1 MKVILNKCY
10 GGFGVS
16 QKAYELYA
24 KKKGIEIFVYKLE
37 CTNDKPI
44 YRKTDMGSSIFTITF
59 TKDFGDYVDLYDDN
73 SEKYILELCS
83 NHREDPVLIEVL
95 EELVERAT
103 PKPVNKKRAI
113 MSLPKTHILLHTGHC
128 PICDKAVSHSSCVE
142 KDGLFCNDC
151 GQALDWGDNET
162 T

>member
-44 YRKTDMGSSIFTITF
+44 YRKTDMGS
-59 TKDFGDYVDLYDDN
+59 
-73 SEKYILELCS
+73 
-83 NHREDPVLIEVL
+83 
-95 EELVERAT
+95 
-103 PKPVNKKRAI
+103 
-113 MSLPKTHILLHTGHC
+113 
-128 PICDKAVSHSSCVE
+128 
-142 KDGLFCNDC
+142 
-151 GQALDWGDNET
+151 
-162 T
+162 

>member
-83 NHREDPVLIEVL
+83 NHREDPVLIEVV
-95 EELVERAT
+95 EELGDRANSPFSKLVVVDIPDGMEYEIDDYDGVET
-103 PKPVNKKRAI
+103 
-113 MSLPKTHILLHTGHC
+113 LHQ
-128 PICDKAVSHSSCVE
+128 KVE
-142 KDGLFCNDC
+142 K
-151 GQALDWGDNET
+151 W
-162 T
+162 

>member
-24 KKKGIEIFVYKLE
+24 KKKGLEIFVYKLE

-83 NHREDPVLIEVL
+83 NHREDPVLIEVV
-95 EELVERAT
+95 EELGDRANSPFSKLVVVDIPDGMEYEIDDYDGVET
-103 PKPVNKKRAI
+103 
-113 MSLPKTHILLHTGHC
+113 LHQ
-128 PICDKAVSHSSCVE
+128 KVE
-142 KDGLFCNDC
+142 K
-151 GQALDWGDNET
+151 W
-162 T
+162 